1 MYPRL
6 EATLRASH
14 DKSNPTGVS
23 RWDPNNVTL
32 DDDDEPLPEYGPS
45 NAGMSNPNNRHD
57 GQLEEGERAEN
68 ERVVGAS
75 LIDLIPSMQQ
85 EIRMLK
91 RRVAA
96 LENARSNGE
105 RERD

>member
-23 RWDPNNVTL
+23 RWFNVTL
-32 DDDDEPLPEYGPS
+32 ADDDAPLREYGPS
-45 NAGMSNPNNRHD
+45 YAGMSNPNNRHD

-68 ERVVGAS
+68 ERMMGAP
-75 LIDLIPSMQQ
+75 LVDLIPSMQQ

-96 LENARSNGE
+96 LENARSNEE

>member
-57 GQLEEGERAEN
+57 G
-68 ERVVGAS
+68 
-75 LIDLIPSMQQ
+75 
-85 EIRMLK
+85 

>member
-23 RWDPNNVTL
+23 RYNPFVTF

-96 LENARSNGE
+96 LENARSNEE